1 MRDALRGRRGWINHT
16 LLLVGGG
23 AFGAFLAIGL
33 QLMWQLQCGGG
44 ALADGGSDASCETFA
59 VSLLP
64 TLFGALFGA
73 VAADLIW
80 SRRR

>member
-1 MRDALRGRRGWINHT
+1 MRDTSRGRRGWINHT

-23 AFGAFLAIGL
+23 AFGAFLTVGV
-33 QLMWQLQCGGG
+33 QLMWQLGCGPGL
-44 ALADGGSDASCETFA
+44 LANGDASCETFVVA
-59 VSLLP
+59 LLP

>member
-1 MRDALRGRRGWINHT
+1 MGEPDARRRWLLHV
-16 LLLVGGG
+16 LLLCAGGF
-23 AFGAFLAIGL
+23 FGALVALGL
-33 QLMWQLQCGGG
+33 QLMWQLPCEAG
-44 ALADGGSDASCETFA
+44 AIPVGEQSSCDAFA
-59 VSLLP
+59 ISLLP